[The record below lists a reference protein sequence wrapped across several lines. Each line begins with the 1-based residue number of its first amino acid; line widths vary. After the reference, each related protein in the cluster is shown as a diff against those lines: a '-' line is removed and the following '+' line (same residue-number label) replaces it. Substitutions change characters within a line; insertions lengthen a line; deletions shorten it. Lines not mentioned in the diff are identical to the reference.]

1 MEAYPDGPCDQSE
14 IDENNTEAEILA
26 AQGLVNLLN
35 SKQDVTEIDINSA
48 TNSLVEVRDAEIQ
61 EEISFLGDSNFQRF
75 LTKILQKPVMYMT
88 DVHTGRVKRFSEL
101 SIGEQRLSQLQKRII
116 RCKSNNYHY
125 TISKQVYLMIGTN
138 DILRN
143 STCHIMKGHML
154 RILASLKSL
163 GVQHIYLCT
172 LPPIIKANQKQK
184 NNLEKLNNFLRRVK
198 DRRIKVYD
206 INKEIMS
213 HNEELIERDGIHL
226 NLRGLKILK
235 SIILDKY
242 TYAEAVNKERRL
254 VDYCLTSEENDE
266 DRNQHRSYYSTKQ
279 LHVSPPPTFNQ
290 EPQTLIQLNN
300 VSYNAYKDYRAMI
313 DEPIPII
320 PEASYSLEPREQP
333 EALYEL
339 DDNFE
344 IDAQNTPS
352 GRNSNDFESE
362 RETRKNKEQSDLI
375 NQELLKRISGRVAQL
390 LTLPRLL
397 PEEDNIPKLPFK
409 TIQELKIFETD
420 YSDNVHNAIVNRVS
434 LVSGKDMRTCIF
446 NQLSD
451 VLAPGVGHLC
461 SWAGRN
467 NNYSIQ
473 NTVITKI
480 LLDAT
485 RKNFPETKKNKFE
498 NVVKDWLKAG
508 NQRYKRALQKQP

>member
-1 MEAYPDGPCDQSE
+1 
-14 IDENNTEAEILA
+14 
-26 AQGLVNLLN
+26 
-35 SKQDVTEIDINSA
+35 
-48 TNSLVEVRDAEIQ
+48 
-61 EEISFLGDSNFQRF
+61 
-75 LTKILQKPVMYMT
+75 
-88 DVHTGRVKRFSEL
+88 
-101 SIGEQRLSQLQKRII
+101 
-116 RCKSNNYHY
+116 
-125 TISKQVYLMIGTN
+125 MIYFA
-138 DILRN
+138 D
-143 STCHIMKGHML
+143 
-154 RILASLKSL
+154 
-163 GVQHIYLCT
+163 
-172 LPPIIKANQKQK
+172 
-184 NNLEKLNNFLRRVK
+184 
-198 DRRIKVYD
+198 
-206 INKEIMS
+206 
-213 HNEELIERDGIHL
+213 
-226 NLRGLKILK
+226 
-235 SIILDKY
+235 
-242 TYAEAVNKERRL
+242 TYAEAVNKERKL

-266 DRNQHRSYYSTKQ
+266 DRNQHRSHYNTKQ
-279 LHVSPPPTFNQ
+279 LDVSPPPTFNQ

-320 PEASYSLEPREQP
+320 PEPSYSLEPREQP

-352 GRNSNDFESE
+352 GRNSND
-362 RETRKNKEQSDLI
+362 
-375 NQELLKRISGRVAQL
+375 QELLKRISGQVAQL
-390 LTLPRLL
+390 LTLVNSMDDRLRRLEHKLNVQPRLL

-420 YSDNVHNAIVNRVS
+420 YSDNLHNAMVNRVS

-451 VLAPGVGHLC
+451 VLAPEVGHLC

-485 RKNFPETKKNKFE
+485 RKNFPETKKNEFE